1 MRDMIKHLNQTIR
14 AGALCT
20 GALLC
25 LAFVTP
31 SYATSPNQLDSVKQ
45 EIARQKSQLA
55 KKQQEF
61 AALQKELRQHELG
74 IGKTAKQ
81 IHQAQAQL
89 ETLKRSIAQLESEQ
103 KKLEAEQ
110 KKQQQQLKALL
121 DAQYRQGK
129 NSEIANL
136 LSGENSSTLD
146 RMTAYAET
154 FSLAQTKAL
163 ENLEVTNTELQM
175 KLHQLSTQRE
185 QQRAMLSQL
194 QQEKAELDSQQ
205 KAREKTLAGIKG
217 KIRTSNDYINDLKA
231 NERRM
236 LAAIAKAKAEA
247 EARARAEAAAKKAAE
262 AAKRLPMNGLSS
274 SKGKLPW
281 PVRGSVIHNYG
292 DRQQGELRWK
302 GMVIAKPVGSQ
313 VTAISSGRVVFADWL
328 RGYGLMIVIEHGK
341 GDMSIYGYNQTLL
354 KKVGDPV
361 SAGEPIALVGDSG
374 GQDRS
379 GLYFEIRRKGSPVNP
394 RSWLK

>member
-1 MRDMIKHLNQTIR
+1 MIKHLNQTIR

-185 QQRAMLSQL
+185 QQ
-194 QQEKAELDSQQ
+194 
-205 KAREKTLAGIKG
+205 
-217 KIRTSNDYINDLKA
+217 
-231 NERRM
+231 
-236 LAAIAKAKAEA
+236 AEA

-313 VTAISSGRVVFADWL
+313 VKAISSGRVVFADWL